1 MRGNKFPTFLEI
13 STDMATDPD
22 LIPARTSTSTSTR
35 ASHYRSLRR
44 LGNPSLSISE
54 SSPSLSKT
62 KSTFKFRFKHFI
74 PKKSPSQPFL
84 GRSSSKIWEYCP
96 AKSLGCTSP
105 KPPTAGG
112 FRFKKQEVGSTR
124 NIRLENVRVTGLW
137 IKSIG
142 L

>member
-1 MRGNKFPTFLEI
+1 MRASKFPTFREI
-13 STDMATDPD
+13 STDIATDTD
-22 LIPARTSTSTSTR
+22 LIPPRASTS
-35 ASHYRSLRR
+35 AQGSHCRSLRPLR
-44 LGNPSLSISE
+44 NSSLSISD

-84 GRSSSKIWEYCP
+84 GRASSKIWGYCP

-112 FRFKKQEVGSTR
+112 FRFKKQELGSTK
-124 NIRLENVRVTGLW
+124 NLRLENVRVTGLL

>member
-1 MRGNKFPTFLEI
+1 MRASKFPTFREI
-13 STDMATDPD
+13 STDIATDTD
-22 LIPARTSTSTSTR
+22 SIPARASTSTR
-35 ASHYRSLRR
+35 ASHCRSLRPLR
-44 LGNPSLSISE
+44 NSSLSISD
-54 SSPSLSKT
+54 SSPSFSKIQ
-62 KSTFKFRFKHFI
+62 STFKFRFKHFI

-84 GRSSSKIWEYCP
+84 GRSSNKIWEYCP

-112 FRFKKQEVGSTR
+112 FRFKKQEVVSTR
-124 NIRLENVRVTGLW
+124 NIRLEDVRVTGLW

>member
-1 MRGNKFPTFLEI
+1 MRASKFPTFREI
-13 STDMATDPD
+13 STNIATDSD
-22 LIPARTSTSTSTR
+22 AIPARASTSTR
-35 ASHYRSLRR
+35 ASRYRALRP
-44 LGNPSLSISE
+44 LQNPSLSISD

-62 KSTFKFRFKHFI
+62 QSTFKFRFKHFI

-84 GRSSSKIWEYCP
+84 GRSSSKIWGYSP

-112 FRFKKQEVGSTR
+112 FRFKKQEVVSTR
-124 NIRLENVRVTGLW
+124 SIRLENVRVTGLW
-137 IKSIG
+137 IKSIE